1 MAESQEDLKS
11 LLMRVKEES
20 EKADLKLNIQK
31 SKRSWHLV
39 PALPGKWKGKS
50 GKGDRYYF
58 LGFQNHCGCI
68 HEIKRHLLLGR
79 KAMTNIDT
87 VLKNRDITLLT
98 NVYIVKVKVFQ

>member
-1 MAESQEDLKS
+1 MAESEEELKS

>member
-1 MAESQEDLKS
+1 
-11 LLMRVKEES
+11 MRVKEES

>member
-98 NVYIVKVKVFQ
+98 NVYIVEVKVFQ